1 MHQMGGIG
9 DRHQGN
15 RGPIK
20 GTASL
25 RSSGLGLLGTDLVF
39 AFAVFLVV
47 VLAGGLV
54 EQLRHFGSADH
65 GHDGI
70 S

>member
-1 MHQMGGIG
+1 MGGIG

-15 RGPIK
+15 RSPVK

-25 RSSGLGLLGTDLVF
+25 RSSWLGLLGTDLVF

-54 EQLRHFGSADH
+54 EQLRHFSPADH